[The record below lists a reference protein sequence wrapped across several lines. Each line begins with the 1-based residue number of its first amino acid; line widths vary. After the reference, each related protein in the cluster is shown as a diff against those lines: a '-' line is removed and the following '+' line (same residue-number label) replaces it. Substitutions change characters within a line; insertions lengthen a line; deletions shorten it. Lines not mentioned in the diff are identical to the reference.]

1 MGMLPAIIIFAV
13 TYVLMLAFGKFRPW
27 IALASGVVFIALGML
42 PIGDVL
48 GELDFN
54 VLLMIAGTM
63 GLVSLFIESRMP
75 ALLADLVMEKVP
87 NVQMAAVA
95 LSLFAGIISA
105 FVDNVA
111 TVLMVAPVA
120 LEICKKLK
128 TNPVPFIIGIA
139 VSSNLQGAATLVG
152 DTTAIMLGSALD
164 MSFLDFFWYQGKPSI
179 FFAVEL
185 GAVLAALILA
195 FIFRKDKARIEKT
208 GERTIVTDYVPTIL
222 LVGVVVLL
230 ACASFAPDSWNLPA
244 EINGIICCCVL
255 IIGLVYN
262 LIKKKTVKAVVAP
275 LKDIDFE
282 TLGLLVGL
290 FLMIGAIKHEG
301 VIDALANLLAEL
313 GGGNVFL
320 LYTVIVWASVLISA
334 FIDNI
339 PYVATM
345 IPVIASLSAS
355 LGAGLQ
361 VDPMLVATPLY
372 FGLLSGATLGGNCTP
387 IGASANITGIGILR
401 RAGYEVKNSDFFKIG
416 IPFTIAAIVPAYI
429 YVWLLFG
436 V

>member
-1 MGMLPAIIIFAV
+1 MIPAILLFAL
-13 TYVLMLAFGKFRPW
+13 TYVLMLVFSKYRPY
-27 IALASGVVFIALGML
+27 IALASALVFIATGML
-42 PIGDVL
+42 PLAEIWPSIDL
-48 GELDFN
+48 N

-63 GLVSLFIESRMP
+63 GLVALFIESRMP
-75 ALLADLVMEKVP
+75 ELLADLIMERVP
-87 NVQMAAVA
+87 NVQWAAVA
-95 LSLFAGIISA
+95 LALFAGVISA

-164 MSFLDFFWYQGKPSI
+164 MSFMDFFWYKGKPSI

-185 GAVLAALILA
+185 GAVLSAVILA
-195 FIFRKDKARIEKT
+195 FIFRREKALIPKT
-208 GERTIVTDYVPTIL
+208 GKRTEVTDYVPTL
-222 LVGVVVLL
+222 LLAGAIVLL
-230 ACASFAPDSWNLPA
+230 ICASFIPNKPDTT
-244 EINGIICCCVL
+244 NGLICCALMIVGIL
-255 IIGLVYN
+255 YN
-262 LIKKKTVKAVVAP
+262 FIRRKDLSAITGP
-275 LKDIDFE
+275 LKAIDFE
-282 TLGLLVGL
+282 TIGLLLGL
-290 FLMIGAIKHEG
+290 FLMIGGISAQG
-301 VIDALANLLAEL
+301 VIDAAAGLLAKA
-313 GGGNVFL
+313 GGGNVFF

-345 IPVIASLSAS
+345 IPVIAGLAAT
-355 LGAGLQ
+355 LG
-361 VDPMLVATPLY
+361 VDPTPLY

-401 RAGYEVKNSDFFKIG
+401 KAGYAVKNGDFFKIG
-416 IPFTIAAIVPAYI
+416 IPFTLAAIIPAYI
-429 YVWLLFG
+429 YIWLLYG
-436 V
+436 I

>member
-1 MGMLPAIIIFAV
+1 MTTAIALFAL
-13 TYVLMLAFGKFRPW
+13 TYVLMLAFSKRRTI
-27 IALASGVVFIALGML
+27 IALASGVIFIVSGML
-42 PIGDVL
+42 PT
-48 GELDFN
+48 GEILPSLDFN

-63 GLVSLFIESRMP
+63 GLVALFIDSKMP
-75 ALLADLVMEKVP
+75 SLLADIIMEKVP

-95 LSLFAGIISA
+95 LALFAGVISA

-120 LEICKKLK
+120 MEICHKLK

-164 MSFLDFFWYQGKPSI
+164 MSFMDFLFYDGKPGM

-185 GAVLAALILA
+185 GAVLSALILA
-195 FIFRKDKARIEKT
+195 WIFCREKGAIPKT
-208 GERTIVTDYVPTIL
+208 FRRTVVKDYVPSIL
-222 LVGVVVLL
+222 LVGTIMLL
-230 ACASFAPDSWNLPA
+230 ICASFIPNKPD
-244 EINGIICCCVL
+244 ITNGAICCALLVVGL
-255 IIGLVYN
+255 IYN
-262 LIKKKTVKAVVAP
+262 YGRRRTLSAIVEP
-275 LKDIDFE
+275 LKAIDFE
-282 TLGLLVGL
+282 TIGLLVGL
-290 FLMIGAIKHEG
+290 FLMIGGITHEG
-301 VIDALANLLAEL
+301 VIDALAKGLAEL
-313 GGGNVFL
+313 GNGNVFL
-320 LYTVIVWASVLISA
+320 MYTIIVWASVLISA

-345 IPVIASLSAS
+345 IPVI
-355 LGAGLQ
+355 GGLAAEMGC
-361 VDPMLVATPLY
+361 DPTPFY

-401 RAGYEVKNSDFFKIG
+401 RAGYEVKNADFFRIG
-416 IPFTIAAIVPAYI
+416 IPFTMAAVIPAYI
-429 YVWLLFG
+429 YLWLLFG